1 MSYHLITCQLSG
13 ADTAI
18 HRLVH
23 HIYILRPNFGKRAAI
38 YTDADALNHTSALTF
53 SDYLHVKKFIVCSPT
68 LKIREGLH

>member
-1 MSYHLITCQLSG
+1 MKCLTRITQTMSCHLITCQLSG

-38 YTDADALNHTSALTF
+38 YTDVDALNHTSALH
-53 SDYLHVKKFIVCSPT
+53 SLIICM
-68 LKIREGLH
+68 